1 MGSVIVLGYGQCYTR
16 EDDEGSGCYGEVFL
30 ETMVS
35 VELYSLRARH
45 EPLCRPDCIYSSLQ
59 LYQAETVIPV
69 LQMSKEDPRGEF
81 TGPQSQQARGRA
93 EFYRDSGH

>member
-1 MGSVIVLGYGQCYTR
+1 MNLCADLIAFTLHCNSTR
-16 EDDEGSGCYGEVFL
+16 QKL
-30 ETMVS
+30 
-35 VELYSLRARH
+35 
-45 EPLCRPDCIYSSLQ
+45 SSL
-59 LYQAETVIPV
+59 